1 MNKGRQDSIWKT
13 LGAVIMT
20 FLIVAVVF
28 VLVSLVLASTHN
40 QSIVTEWQSWFGIAE
55 SASETVQAVIK
66 L

>member
-1 MNKGRQDSIWKT
+1 MSRYKQDSIWKT
-13 LGAVIMT
+13 IASVIMT
-20 FLIVAVVF
+20 FLLVAVIF

-40 QSIVTEWQSWFGIAE
+40 QSIIAEWQSWFGLAE